1 MNEEMERL
9 IAEISSLI
17 DTVWRRL
24 MRRVREAQGKLST
37 RLLEYLIA
45 LDYEEGKIIETP
57 QNLSRLNV
65 LRAIFENFAELEMNA
80 VGEEFAKDLFDLA
93 RKNAAWYELIGID
106 AELAGRLADDLTMIR
121 EKLGVDASGKLIKG
135 GYLSQMAEGAQIK
148 GQNCRL
154 CDTVHV
160 FTQTPQK
167 EFLKGLQQIIKG
179 RTETKRRGAIESFWT
194 SYAYD
199 VPAAV
204 REIQNLKMAN
214 ELGFNYFIYTGG
226 LIDTS
231 RDFCRKKNGRVF
243 SRDDAEKWV
252 NDPDSNRPE
261 NEEYTYKPLI
271 ERGRYNC
278 RHFLMWITDDRAEQ
292 IKNG

>member
-148 GQNCRL
+148 GRNC
-154 CDTVHV
+154 
-160 FTQTPQK
+160 
-167 EFLKGLQQIIKG
+167 
-179 RTETKRRGAIESFWT
+179 
-194 SYAYD
+194 
-199 VPAAV
+199 
-204 REIQNLKMAN
+204 
-214 ELGFNYFIYTGG
+214 
-226 LIDTS
+226 
-231 RDFCRKKNGRVF
+231 
-243 SRDDAEKWV
+243 
-252 NDPDSNRPE
+252 
-261 NEEYTYKPLI
+261 
-271 ERGRYNC
+271 
-278 RHFLMWITDDRAEQ
+278 
-292 IKNG
+292 

>member
-65 LRAIFENFAELEMNA
+65 LRAIFENFAQLEMNA

-148 GQNCRL
+148 GKIVDYVIQSMSS
-154 CDTVHV
+154 
-160 FTQTPQK
+160 QTPQK

-179 RTETKRRGAIESFWT
+179 VPKQSVGALESFWT

-231 RDFCRKKNGRVF
+231 RDFCRKKNGLVF
-243 SRDDAEKWV
+243 SREDAEKWV
-252 NDPDSNRPE
+252 NDPDLIDQKTKS
-261 NEEYTYKPLI
+261 TYKPLI

>member
-148 GQNCRL
+148 GKIVDYVIQSMSS
-154 CDTVHV
+154 
-160 FTQTPQK
+160 QTPQK

-179 RTETKRRGAIESFWT
+179 VPKQSAGALESFWT

-243 SRDDAEKWV
+243 SREDAEKWV
-252 NDPDSNRPE
+252 NDPDLIDQKTKN
-261 NEEYTYKPLI
+261 TYKPLI

>member
-9 IAEISSLI
+9 IAEMSSLI

-148 GQNCRL
+148 GRIVDYVIQSM
-154 CDTVHV
+154 T
-160 FTQTPQK
+160 TQTPQK

-179 RTETKRRGAIESFWT
+179 VPKQSAGALESFWT

-243 SRDDAEKWV
+243 SREDAEKWV
-252 NDPDSNRPE
+252 NDPDLIDQKTKN
-261 NEEYTYKPLI
+261 TYKPLI

-278 RHFLMWITDDRAEQ
+278 RHFLMWITDERAEE

>member
-1 MNEEMERL
+1 MNEEIERL
-9 IAEISSLI
+9 IAEMSSLI

-37 RLLEYLIA
+37 QLLEYLIA

-65 LRAIFENFAELEMNA
+65 LRAIFENFAQLEMNA

-148 GQNCRL
+148 GKIVDYVIQSMSS
-154 CDTVHV
+154 
-160 FTQTPQK
+160 QTPQK

-179 RTETKRRGAIESFWT
+179 VPKQSVGALESFWT

-252 NDPDSNRPE
+252 NDPDLIDQKTKS
-261 NEEYTYKPLI
+261 TYKPLI

-278 RHFLMWITDDRAEQ
+278 RHFLMWITDERAEE